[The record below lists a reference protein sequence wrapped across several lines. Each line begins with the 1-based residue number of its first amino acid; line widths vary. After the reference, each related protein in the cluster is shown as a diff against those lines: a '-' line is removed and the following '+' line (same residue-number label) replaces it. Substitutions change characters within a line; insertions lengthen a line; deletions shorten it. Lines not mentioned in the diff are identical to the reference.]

1 MEEGKIDYELL
12 EKMISRYGFRDK
24 SVVIGPGIGIDC
36 AVLDV
41 GKEYIVAT
49 TDPVTFVSSAE
60 YCINVNVNDVVS
72 MGAEPW
78 FFMATIILPPKSR
91 EKELDT
97 IMKEISNGC
106 KRFKI
111 NFGGG
116 HTEVNPIVKEPLISG
131 FMVGRCKKSEL
142 RGSFNARD
150 GDLVLLTKGVSIEGT
165 TIIAE
170 KRKKEIEK
178 KWGKPFLERCQ
189 SFKKQLSVL
198 KEAEI
203 AKKSANGMHDV
214 TEGGVINTLYEI
226 CVASEVS
233 IEVESIPVFRETEE
247 LCKRFGLDPLG
258 LISSGSLIITTKDP
272 ALLDRLEKS
281 GIKTY
286 NIGKVLKDGKNEV
299 RMNGKVV
306 KFFDRDEIIEMR

>member
-12 EKMISRYGFRDK
+12 EKMISRYSFRDK
-24 SVVIGPGIGIDC
+24 SVVIGPNIGIDC
-36 AVLDV
+36 TVLDA

-142 RGSFNARD
+142 RGSFNAKD
-150 GDLVLLTKGVSIEGT
+150 GDVVLLTKGISIEGT

-170 KRKKEIEK
+170 KRKEEIERE
-178 KWGKPFLERCQ
+178 WGKEFLERCQ

-198 KEAEI
+198 KEAQL

-233 IEVESIPVFRETEE
+233 IEVESIPVLQETEK

-272 ALLDRLEKS
+272 ALLEMLEKS

-286 NIGKVLKDGKNEV
+286 NIGKVLKDDKNEV
-299 RMNGKVV
+299 RMDGKVV
-306 KFFDRDEIIEMR
+306 KFFDRDEIIKMK

>member
-12 EKMISRYGFRDK
+12 EKMISRYSFRDK
-24 SVVIGPGIGIDC
+24 SVVIGPNIGIDC
-36 AVLDV
+36 TVLDA

-142 RGSFNARD
+142 RGSFNAKD
-150 GDLVLLTKGVSIEGT
+150 GDVVLLTKGISIEGT

-170 KRKKEIEK
+170 KRKEEIERE
-178 KWGKPFLERCQ
+178 WGKEFLERCQ

-198 KEAEI
+198 KEAQL
-203 AKKSANGMHDV
+203 AKRAQMG
-214 TEGGVINTLYEI
+214 
-226 CVASEVS
+226 C
-233 IEVESIPVFRETEE
+233 
-247 LCKRFGLDPLG
+247 
-258 LISSGSLIITTKDP
+258 TTSP
-272 ALLDRLEKS
+272 RA
-281 GIKTY
+281 G
-286 NIGKVLKDGKNEV
+286 
-299 RMNGKVV
+299 
-306 KFFDRDEIIEMR
+306 